1 MPRVDTYYHLLSGD
15 KLLSRK
21 GTFEGIESSIVG
33 KATRWRR
40 LSLVQE
46 CSVYGVLWW
55 RVALALAFFYFFPDL
70 FHWNHGW
77 SSWWLV
83 RPNIVPVMYYD
94 RIVILRDVVP
104 NTSRSC
110 HSTSTL
116 LHSSCFFSEQ
126 TIVPRHICW
135 QHLGCYGVWNRS
147 FHRSGVLEMSQRGG
161 HCVFSNLWSRDATVA
176 WWNGFGRLFFF
187 NKNNVPLS
195 VQTKVGI
202 FRHWSLWTLVS
213 LDVVSFTLPLLPL
226 RFYQNCFF
234 FLILSVSSYST
245 SKSK

>member
-1 MPRVDTYYHLLSGD
+1 MPRIDTYHHLLSGD

-55 RVALALAFFYFFPDL
+55 RVALALAFFFDL

-77 SSWWLV
+77 PSWWLV

-94 RIVILRDVVP
+94 RIVILRNVVP

-116 LHSSCFFSEQ
+116 LHSSCFPQNRPLYQDTSVDNIWGVTVFG
-126 TIVPRHICW
+126 TVPFTVQECSKCRKGVAIACSLICDLVMRLL
-135 QHLGCYGVWNRS
+135 LGET
-147 FHRSGVLEMSQRGG
+147 VL
-161 HCVFSNLWSRDATVA
+161 DD
-176 WWNGFGRLFFF
+176 FFF
-187 NKNNVPLS
+187 FFIIKITCHCP
-195 VQTKVGI
+195 
-202 FRHWSLWTLVS
+202 FRQ
-213 LDVVSFTLPLLPL
+213 
-226 RFYQNCFF
+226 R
-234 FLILSVSSYST
+234 
-245 SKSK
+245 